1 MAITVSKERLNVTEM
16 DFDQIK
22 SNLKTFLQ
30 SQTQL
35 ADYDYEGSAIST
47 IIDVLAYNTFYNAF
61 NANLNINEIF
71 LDTAQVRN
79 NVVSHAKSLGYV
91 PRSTTSAFATINV
104 VVNNPAGSPSSL
116 AMPRGTT
123 FQTKI
128 DNKTYNY
135 VNLEAQTIQP
145 INGIYTFSNL
155 QINQGT
161 IRSQEYIVD
170 DTDTSQKYEIPD
182 TGVDTATLIVKVK
195 TNAASAA
202 FEVFTLVTN
211 IVDVDQNTNAYFL
224 QEGMDGKYEI
234 YFGDNVF
241 GKKLAAG
248 NIVSLEYLITDG
260 NAANNATT
268 FTLTGNVS
276 GNTNTTVTLASAA
289 GGGAVREATDS
300 IKFNAPLSFLAQN
313 RVVTAD
319 DYKAIVKNNYTNAET
334 VSVWGG
340 EEQAV
345 PEYGKVFLSIKP
357 GNTET
362 LTEVQKTFIKDSI
375 LKTKNLVSITPEIV
389 DPDYTYIKLEVF
401 FKYDPNLTS
410 LTAGELKDQVI
421 ATITNYN
428 NTNLKKFD
436 GVFRASQVTTL
447 VDATNPSILNTIQR
461 VFVQKRLTPVVG
473 TAQKYTLEFS
483 SPFSSNIATGASV
496 IDSSEFV
503 MNSFNHRMQDIP
515 TTDPNIRTVQLY
527 RISNNQKIITTVD
540 AGTVN
545 IKTGTVTLT
554 NFNPDGGLVGSNA
567 YITVT
572 GTPSSND
579 LAPRRNQLLQIDLLQ
594 TVVTPQVDEI
604 ATGSVIAGI
613 GYTTTANNS

>member
-1 MAITVSKERLNVTEM
+1 MAITVSKERLNVTEQ

-22 SNLKTFLQ
+22 ANLKTFLR
-30 SQTQL
+30 SQTTL
-35 ADYDYEGSAIST
+35 ADYDFEGSALGT

-91 PRSTTSAFATINV
+91 PRSTTSAFATVNV
-104 VVNNPAGSPSSL
+104 TVNNPSGTPSSL

-123 FQTKI
+123 FQTTI
-128 DNKTYNY
+128 DNKTYSF

-145 INGIYTFSNL
+145 VNGVYTFSNV

-161 IRSQEYIVD
+161 IRTQEYIVD
-170 DTDTSQKYEIPD
+170 NTDTSQKYEIPD
-182 TGVDTATLIVKVK
+182 TGIDTATLIVKVK
-195 TNAASAA
+195 TNANTTD
-202 FEVFTLVTN
+202 FEVYTLVTN

-357 GNTET
+357 GNAET

-496 IDSSEFV
+496 IDSSEFI

>member
-1 MAITVSKERLNVTEM
+1 MAITVSKERLNVTEQ

-22 SNLKTFLQ
+22 TNLKTFLR
-30 SQTQL
+30 SQTTL
-35 ADYDYEGSAIST
+35 ADYDFEGSALGT

-91 PRSTTSAFATINV
+91 PRSTTSAFASLDVT
-104 VVNNPAGSPSSL
+104 VNNPAGTPSSL

-123 FQTKI
+123 FQTTI
-128 DNKTYNY
+128 DNKNY
-135 VNLEAQTIQP
+135 TFVNLEAQTIVP
-145 INGIYTFSNL
+145 VNGVYKFSGV
-155 QINQGT
+155 QVNQGT
-161 IRSQEYIVD
+161 IRTQEYIVD
-170 DTDTSQKYEIPD
+170 NTDTSQKYEIPD
-182 TGVDTATLIVKVK
+182 TGIDTATLIVKVK
-195 TNAASAA
+195 TNASTTD
-202 FEVFTLVTN
+202 FEVYTLVTN

-260 NAANNATT
+260 QASNNATT
-268 FTLTGNVS
+268 FSLTGNIS
-276 GNTNTTVTLASAA
+276 GNTNTSITLVSAA
-289 GGGAVREATDS
+289 GGGAIREATDS

-319 DYKAIVKNNYTNAET
+319 DYKSIVKNNYTNAET

-357 GNTET
+357 SNADT

-389 DPDYTYIKLEVF
+389 DPDYTFIKLETF

-461 VFVQKRLTPVVG
+461 VFVQKRLYPVVG

-496 IDSSEFV
+496 IDSSEFII
-503 MNSFNHRMQDIP
+503 NGFNHKMQDIA
-515 TTDPNIRTVQLY
+515 TDDPNIRTVQLY
-527 RISNNQKIITTVD
+527 RITNNQKIITTVD

-545 IKTGTVTLT
+545 IQTGTVVLT

-579 LAPRRNQLLQIDLLQ
+579 LAPKRNQLLQIDLLQ

-613 GYTTTANNS
+613 GYSTTANNS

>member
-1 MAITVSKERLNVTEM
+1 MAITVSKERLNVTEQ

-22 SNLKTFLQ
+22 NNLKTFLR
-30 SQTQL
+30 SQTTL
-35 ADYDYEGSAIST
+35 ADYDFEGSALGT

-61 NANLNINEIF
+61 NANLNVNEIF

-91 PRSTTSAFATINV
+91 PRSTTSAFATIDV
-104 VVNNPAGSPSSL
+104 TVNNPSGTPSSL

-123 FQTKI
+123 FQTTI
-128 DNKTYNY
+128 DNKNY
-135 VNLEAQTIQP
+135 TFVNLEAQTIVP
-145 INGIYTFSNL
+145 VNGVYTFSNV

-161 IRSQEYIVD
+161 IRSQEYVVD
-170 DTDTSQKYEIPD
+170 NTDTSQKYEIPD
-182 TGVDTATLIVKVK
+182 TNVDTATLIVKVK
-195 TNAASAA
+195 TNANTTD
-202 FEVFTLVTN
+202 FEVYTLVTN

-241 GKKLAAG
+241 GRKLAAG

-260 NAANNATT
+260 QASNNATV
-268 FTLTGNVS
+268 FTLTGNIS
-276 GNTNTTVTLASAA
+276 GNTNTSITLASAA
-289 GGGAVREATDS
+289 GGGSIREATDS

-357 GNTET
+357 GNAET

-389 DPDYTYIKLEVF
+389 DPDYTFIKLEVF

-496 IDSSEFV
+496 IDSSEFI
-503 MNSFNHRMQDIP
+503 MNSFNHKMQDIP

>member
-241 GKKLAAG
+241 GKKLSAG
-248 NIVSLEYLITDG
+248 NIVQLEYLVTDG
-260 NAANNATT
+260 AESNNANN

-289 GGGAVREATDS
+289 GGGAAREATDS

-357 GNTET
+357 GNAET

-389 DPDYTYIKLEVF
+389 DPDYTFIKLEVF

-496 IDSSEFV
+496 IDSSEFI